1 MQKGDLVWVPWP
13 DHNHPIRPPYE
24 LSLRPAIVLDYRPDV
39 MGGTSMYTSRWDEG
53 GHSQVEVAT
62 TDRRGEA
69 LVRLLDGDGA
79 TWIDEAKLQLSP
91 SGAQGT

>member
-1 MQKGDLVWVPWP
+1 MLF
-13 DHNHPIRPPYE
+13 R
-24 LSLRPAIVLDYRPDV
+24 SVLDYRPDV
-39 MGGTSMYTSRWDEG
+39 MGGSSMYTSRWDEC

-79 TWIDEAKLQLSP
+79 SWVDEAKLQLSP
-91 SGAQGT
+91 SGSQGA